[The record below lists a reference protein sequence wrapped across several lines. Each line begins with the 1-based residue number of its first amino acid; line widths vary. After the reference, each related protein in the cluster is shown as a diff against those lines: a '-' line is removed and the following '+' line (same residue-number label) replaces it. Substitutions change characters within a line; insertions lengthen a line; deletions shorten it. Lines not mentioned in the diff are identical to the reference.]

1 MAFFSEQRLI
11 NRLKEENISGYNR
24 WDEEYKLQ
32 AKAEKILRESIN
44 EQRTFS
50 GQTKSYDIFLSHCTK
65 DKKKVAGLKLEIE
78 DMGYSVYID
87 WIDDPQLDRSN
98 VNKVTALTLQE
109 RMRNCRCLI
118 YAFSEYSGD
127 SKWMPWELGYFD
139 GIKGKVAVLPITSK
153 SGDNFQGTEYLGIY
167 YYITVDKPSGGSKD
181 TLWVRETATKYV
193 IFESWL
199 KDNSKPIQR

>member
-11 NRLKEENISGYNR
+11 NRLKDENVSGYYR

-32 AKAEKILRESIN
+32 AKAERILRESIN

-50 GQTKSYDIFLSHCTK
+50 ARTKTYDIFLSHCTK

-98 VNKVTALTLQE
+98 VNKATALTLQE
-109 RMRNCRCLI
+109 RMRNCHCLI

-153 SGDNFQGTEYLGIY
+153 TGDNFNGTEYLGIY
-167 YYITVDKPSGGSKD
+167 YYITVDKPLGGSKD
-181 TLWVRETATKYV
+181 TLWIRETATKYV

-199 KDNSKPIQR
+199 RNNNKPIQR